1 MSGNEDEHL
10 NMSDSLAFEYV
21 SGTLPVNERK
31 KVKERLL
38 QDEHLQKEVHFWEE
52 QLMAMQNVNDY
63 KAPLDTTWAAIE
75 SRLDFAKPHA
85 DEKSSR
91 ENNTSRWGFSFWKL
105 TSGILALGWLVT
117 IAFVFSDYRVDTN
130 KQINANYVAV
140 LTDTAGEAK
149 LTAHASQDG
158 KQLWLKW
165 DESKPVEPGKSI
177 QLWAQSRRD
186 GQTRSLY
193 VFDGSIDGGSKQ
205 TMMLSEANMRLIRD
219 ADFLILTEEDA
230 GGSAIDEP
238 SSTLIAKGICVRLD
252 NKSLID
258 S

>member
-1 MSGNEDEHL
+1 MSGNEDELLH
-10 NMSDSLAFEYV
+10 MSDGLAFEYV
-21 SGTLPVNERK
+21 SGTLPANERK
-31 KVKERLL
+31 KVKERLP
-38 QDEHLQKEVHFWEE
+38 QDEHLQKAVHFWEE
-52 QLMAMQNVNDY
+52 QLMTMQNSNNQL
-63 KAPLDTTWAAIE
+63 APLDSTWAAIE
-75 SRLDFAKPHA
+75 SRLDFTNPHA
-85 DEKSSR
+85 EEKSSR
-91 ENNTSRWGFSFWKL
+91 AKNESRWQFPFWKF

-117 IAFVFSDYRVDTN
+117 IAFVFNGHNVGTN
-130 KQINANYVAV
+130 ENINANYVAV
-140 LTDTAGEAK
+140 LTNASGEAK

-165 DESKPVEPGKSI
+165 DENKPVESGKSI

-193 VFDGSIDGGSKQ
+193 VFDASLDGGANQ
-205 TMMLSEANMRLIRD
+205 TMTLSEANMRLIRD

-238 SSTLIAKGICVRLD
+238 SNTLIAKGICVRLD
-252 NKSLID
+252 DKSVID

>member
-1 MSGNEDEHL
+1 MSGNEDESL
-10 NMSDSLAFEYV
+10 NMSDGLAFEYV
-21 SGTLPVNERK
+21 SGTLPIDERN
-31 KVKERLL
+31 KVKARLQ

-52 QLMAMQNVNDY
+52 QLMTMQHTNEHI
-63 KAPLDTTWAAIE
+63 APLDSTWAAIE
-75 SRLDFAKPHA
+75 SRLDFATP
-85 DEKSSR
+85 
-91 ENNTSRWGFSFWKL
+91 NTSGKAARSSASRWHFSFWKL
-105 TSGILALGWLVT
+105 TSGMLALGWLVT
-117 IAFVFSDYRVDTN
+117 IAFVFNGYGVSTN
-130 KQINANYVAV
+130 ENINANYVAV
-140 LTDTAGEAK
+140 LTNAAGEAK

-165 DESKPVEPGKSI
+165 DANNAVEPGKSI

-193 VFDGSIDGGSKQ
+193 VFDASSGDESSQ

-219 ADFLILTEEDA
+219 ADFLILTEEDI

-238 SSTLIAKGICVRLD
+238 SNTLIAKGICVRLD
-252 NKSLID
+252 NKSVID

>member
-1 MSGNEDEHL
+1 MSGNEDEFL

-21 SGTLPVNERK
+21 SGTLPIDERK
-31 KVKERLL
+31 KVKERLP
-38 QDEHLQKEVHFWEE
+38 QDENLQKEVHFWEE
-52 QLMAMQNVNDY
+52 QLMAMQNLNEHI
-63 KAPLDTTWAAIE
+63 APLDSTWAAIE
-75 SRLDFAKPHA
+75 SRLDFAKPHTN
-85 DEKSSR
+85 EKASS
-91 ENNTSRWGFSFWKL
+91 ESNELPWYFSFWKL
-105 TSGILALGWLVT
+105 TSGVLALGWLVT
-117 IAFVFSDYRVDTN
+117 IAFVFNGYGVGTN
-130 KQINANYVAV
+130 EHINANYVAV
-140 LTDTAGEAK
+140 LTNAAGEAK

-165 DESKPVEPGKSI
+165 DENKPVEPGKSI

-193 VFDGSIDGGSKQ
+193 VFDASLDGGANQ
-205 TMMLSEANMRLIRD
+205 TMTLSEANMRLIRD

-238 SSTLIAKGICVRLD
+238 SNTLIAKGICVRLD
-252 NKSLID
+252 DKSVID

>member
-1 MSGNEDEHL
+1 MSGNENEFFHID
-10 NMSDSLAFEYV
+10 DGLAFEYV
-21 SGTLPVNERK
+21 SGTLPANERT
-31 KVKERLL
+31 KVKERLP
-38 QDEHLQKEVHFWEE
+38 QDDFLQKEVHFWEGQLMTMQNLNE
-52 QLMAMQNVNDY
+52 QL
-63 KAPLDTTWAAIE
+63 APIDSTWAAIE
-75 SRLDFAKPHA
+75 SRLEFAKPHA
-85 DEKSSR
+85 NAESSHAQNR
-91 ENNTSRWGFSFWKL
+91 SLWNFTVWKL

-117 IAFVFSDYRVDTN
+117 IAFVFNGHNVGIN
-130 KQINANYVAV
+130 ENINANYVAV
-140 LTDTAGEAK
+140 LTDASGEAK

-165 DESKPVEPGKSI
+165 DENKAIASGKSV

-193 VFDGSIDGGSKQ
+193 VFDASTDGSANQ
-205 TMMLSEANMRLIRD
+205 TMTLSEANMRLIRD

-252 NKSLID
+252 NNGVID